1 MEWDLFVSHASED
14 KDDIVKP
21 LVEELE
27 SHGLKVWYDEF
38 ELKIGDSLS
47 ESIDKG
53 IIHSKN
59 GLIIISDNFL
69 NKDWT
74 DYELKSF
81 IMKEIEQGGNI
92 LPIWHNCYQ
101 SRCYE

>member
-14 KDDIVKP
+14 KNDIVKP
-21 LVEELE
+21 LVQELE
-27 SHGLKVWYDEF
+27 SYGLKVWYDEF

-59 GLIIISDNFL
+59 GLLIISKSFL
-69 NKDWT
+69 NKNWT

-81 IMKEIEQGGNI
+81 IMKETE
-92 LPIWHNCYQ
+92 
-101 SRCYE
+101 